1 MSNTRSEADKKLLN
15 VAHELS
21 ELLVGHINHGKKLES

>member
-1 MSNTRSEADKKLLN
+1 MSNTRSEADKKILH

-21 ELLVGHINHGKKLES
+21 ELLVGHSYDQA